1 MKMQFETSLAE
12 EIHDLIEGRIEEQA
26 EALTVIIER
35 AIGAVLDDDAFQL
48 LDERPESAIETEV
61 YNPGSEP
68 TDLAVFWTIDLEALA
83 DWSGVSLDVLQEAL
97 AAEVEGIAPV
107 LDGVAGFAEF
117 QQKLAAEIEGRS
129 RRLEA

>member
-35 AIGAVLDDDAFQL
+35 AIGAALDDDAFQL

-68 TDLAVFWTIDLEALA
+68 SDLAILWTIDIEALA

-97 AAEVEGIAPV
+97 ADEVEGIA
-107 LDGVAGFAEF
+107 LAE
-117 QQKLAAEIEGRS
+117 A
-129 RRLEA
+129 